1 MKDLQTYQKI
11 QNDDSDR
18 AHPRFAAA
26 AIPSTFFAFTRTS
39 PTPRVS
45 SVRAEMSAHHAENDR
60 RGTGGGGN
68 RLVAWSSDVDHAAVA
83 ALAQGV
89 GDRYRRDHP
98 DQARS
103 LRTHGPASPIVRVR
117 CRTHVCEHVQWL
129 FDHVLARCSQ
139 SSVPSRPVAQFGTVA
154 GALRRRYAPPASSR
168 FAPSAK
174 PHGAATMTSR
184 ARDHLLTASPMSNK
198 PAHTASATA
207 TPESEARRSRISPNS
222 TDVQDTV
229 RRSVD
234 YLPPQYAKARS
245 QARNGH
251 MTIEEFLSNRSARR
265 PVAADTGSHADYE
278 SGSDSYDSDHVR
290 AWLLCVLWDGRRA
303 DTPIMSITRP
313 DRTTA
318 VASLTLKKSG
328 GSENKS
334 APWRSS
340 CSSSCRRSAPTGIY
354 LRGKWRS

>member
-1 MKDLQTYQKI
+1 MKDLQTYQTI

-117 CRTHVCEHVQWL
+117 CRTHVCEHVQCCLTMCLPAARSRQCQAVPWL
-129 FDHVLARCSQ
+129 N
-139 SSVPSRPVAQFGTVA
+139 SVPSLVRYVGGT
-154 GALRRRYAPPASSR
+154 RRRR
-168 FAPSAK
+168 L
-174 PHGAATMTSR
+174 H
-184 ARDHLLTASPMSNK
+184 
-198 PAHTASATA
+198 
-207 TPESEARRSRISPNS
+207 
-222 TDVQDTV
+222 
-229 RRSVD
+229 
-234 YLPPQYAKARS
+234 
-245 QARNGH
+245 
-251 MTIEEFLSNRSARR
+251 
-265 PVAADTGSHADYE
+265 GSHQVP
-278 SGSDSYDSDHVR
+278 SRMVQ
-290 AWLLCVLWDGRRA
+290 
-303 DTPIMSITRP
+303 RP
-313 DRTTA
+313 
-318 VASLTLKKSG
+318 
-328 GSENKS
+328 
-334 APWRSS
+334 
-340 CSSSCRRSAPTGIY
+340 
-354 LRGKWRS
+354 